1 VCILS
6 PWWDQGVILCLYI
19 DDIMIFGTSLN
30 VINEVNIFLC
40 QSFNMKDLDEA
51 VVIFNIKLIKDVKTA
66 IV

>member
-1 VCILS
+1 
-6 PWWDQGVILCLYI
+6 
-19 DDIMIFGTSLN
+19 MIFGTSLN

-66 IV
+66 IL